1 MKFNIGTRNEIIT
14 AMKSVVNK
22 NDINEIADY
31 IINNREKKQIK
42 SFNNHHNV
50 EQFTRTLK

>member
-1 MKFNIGTRNEIIT
+1 MKC
-14 AMKSVVNK
+14 VVNK

-42 SFNNHHNV
+42 SFNNNHNV
-50 EQFTRTLK
+50 KQYIWNSNISIYVIILK